1 MKVAFFN
8 DARLKVDKQGVFS
21 TTGGLTAALF
31 KKYLGL
37 CDSLIVVTRSENI
50 DSEATANRS
59 LSSLEGVTFNC
70 VNRLNFNSLFRGED
84 RKVIKDT
91 VMHVDFSIIR
101 LPSIIGIFAYLEC
114 RRQRKPYLLEMVACP
129 WDSLWYY
136 GKIKYKFAAPVLYL
150 ANRYIVWNAAY
161 VRYVS
166 KSFLQTRYPTKGLK
180 CACSDVQLKI
190 FDKSILDK
198 RIALI
203 KRTNRLK
210 ISIGTVAPL
219 HVSYKGQR
227 YVIEAISRLSKQGYD
242 IDYYL
247 IGGGDSTKL
256 LDFANKH
263 GLKNKVHF
271 MGVFPHDKI
280 FDLMQNIDLYI
291 QPSNAESHGRVVLEA
306 FSVACPVIGSTT
318 GGIPELV
325 DKQCVF
331 IRKNVKDLELKIKD
345 IVAGKLEIQ
354 ARRNFLEAKK
364 YSPEL
369 LDARMQKFYFQ
380 AIKHATGAR
389 KV

>member
-1 MKVAFFN
+1 MNISFFH
-8 DARLKVDKQGVFS
+8 DTRLRVDNKGNYYGF
-21 TTGGLTAALF
+21 GGLNATLF
-31 KKYLGL
+31 KKYLRYCETL
-37 CDSLIVVTRSENI
+37 TIFTRKVKLNSDLSGKASI
-50 DSEATANRS
+50 ASCANV
-59 LSSLEGVTFNC
+59 E
-70 VNRLNFNSLFRGED
+70 FNS
-84 RKVIKDT
+84 IKNLNLLSFIKGSNKDKICRT
-91 VMHVDFSIIR
+91 VNDSDFSIIR

-136 GKIKYKFAAPVLYL
+136 GKIKYKFAAPILYL
-150 ANRYIVWNAAY
+150 ANRYIVWTAPY

-166 KSFLQTRYPTKGLK
+166 KSFLQSRYPTKGLK

-203 KRTNRLK
+203 RRSNRLK

-242 IDYYL
+242 INYYL
-247 IGGGDSTKL
+247 VGGGDSSRL
-256 LDFANKH
+256 ADFADKH
-263 GLKNKVHF
+263 GVKNKVHF
-271 MGVFPHDKI
+271 MGVYPHHKI
-280 FDLMQNIDLYI
+280 FDFMQDIDLYI

-325 DKQCVF
+325 DKQYVF
-331 IRKNVKDLELKIKD
+331 IRKNVKDLESKIKD
-345 IVAGKLEIQ
+345 IVAGRLEIQ

-364 YSPEL
+364 YSPGL
-369 LDARMQKFYFQ
+369 LDARMQKFYYQ